1 MSGKLITATPSAAL
15 LVEEIVDRYGSVE
28 QFCNQLRRDLDDPT
42 VQLPRLTHLMPPDGP
57 HSPPHLAWSQAPC
70 AEPASMAEPGA
81 RPSGPNGDAEAAAA
95 SPAVPDPAS
104 AAEPGPPAPSRA
116 QPMTAEAHVRRSLWH
131 RLLSWL

>member
-42 VQLPRLTHLMPPDGP
+42 VQLPRLTHLLPPDSP
-57 HSPPHLAWSQAPC
+57 HSPHLAWSQAPC
-70 AEPASMAEPGA
+70 TGPARETDAT
-81 RPSGPNGDAEAAAA
+81 PSGGHGDAVAA
-95 SPAVPDPAS
+95 PGPGPAS

-116 QPMTAEAHVRRSLWH
+116 DPMTPDAQVRRSLWH
-131 RLLSWL
+131 RLLSWW

>member
-1 MSGKLITATPSAAL
+1 VSGKLITTTPSAAL

-57 HSPPHLAWSQAPC
+57 HSPPHLAWSQVPC
-70 AEPASMAEPGA
+70 AGPAREADAM
-81 RPSGPNGDAEAAAA
+81 PSGAHGDAVAAPGPGPAA
-95 SPAVPDPAS
+95 

-116 QPMTAEAHVRRSLWH
+116 DPLAPDAQERRSLWH
-131 RLLSWL
+131 RLLSWW